1 MNVGILIIVA
11 AMLGALLNGSFGF
24 VWLSLVLLGYAVVVT
39 RYIHKRYCQIWTKP
53 FSQKVGIFTLWL
65 FSIGVGSFLI
75 VQGLIASACVWNQN
89 PTSEYLLV
97 PGAGIIRREP
107 SFTLARRLDTAI
119 NYLNVNPEAKVI
131 VSGGLSDGQLAS
143 EAQVMAWYLEKHDI
157 SAERILLEENASNTL
172 ENILLSK
179 EKIELIHHKPL
190 EEIIIITSDYHMLRA
205 QMLANRMGIK
215 AVGVK
220 SSSPLG
226 LYRQYAMREYFAIF
240 KSMLLDWP

>member
-1 MNVGILIIVA
+1 MYGL
-11 AMLGALLNGSFGF
+11 FP
-24 VWLSLVLLGYAVVVT
+24 LVLV
-39 RYIHKRYCQIWTKP
+39 
-53 FSQKVGIFTLWL
+53 
-65 FSIGVGSFLI
+65 FLI
-75 VQGLIASACVWNQN
+75 VQILIASAWVWNQN
-89 PTSEYLLV
+89 PTSDYLLV

-119 NYLNVNPEAKVI
+119 NYLSVNPEAKVI

-143 EAQVMAWYLEKHDI
+143 EAQVMAWYLEKYDI

-172 ENILLSK
+172 ENIFFSK

-220 SSSPLG
+220 SGSPLA
-226 LYRQYAMREYFAIF
+226 LYQQYAVREFAIF

>member
-1 MNVGILIIVA
+1 MVA
-11 AMLGALLNGSFGF
+11 AVLGAWSNGGLGFIWFSLL
-24 VWLSLVLLGYAVVVT
+24 LLGYATAVT
-39 RYIHKRYCQIWTKP
+39 LYIRSRYNQFLTKSLLQKIGISLIW
-53 FSQKVGIFTLWL
+53 FI
-65 FSIGVGSFLI
+65 SICLGSFLI
-75 VQGLIASACVWNQN
+75 VQSLIVTACMWNQK
-89 PTSEYLLV
+89 PTSNYLLV

-119 NYLNVNPEAKVI
+119 SYLSVNPETKVI

-172 ENILLSK
+172 ENILFSK
-179 EKIELIHHKPL
+179 ELIEHIQRQPL
-190 EEIIIITSDYHMLRA
+190 KEITIITSDYHMLRA
-205 QMLANRMGIK
+205 QMLANRMGLK

-220 SSSPLG
+220 SSSSLG
-226 LYRQYAMREYFAIF
+226 LYQQYAVREYFAIF

>member
-1 MNVGILIIVA
+1 M
-11 AMLGALLNGSFGF
+11 
-24 VWLSLVLLGYAVVVT
+24 
-39 RYIHKRYCQIWTKP
+39 
-53 FSQKVGIFTLWL
+53 
-65 FSIGVGSFLI
+65 
-75 VQGLIASACVWNQN
+75 WNQK
-89 PTSEYLLV
+89 PTSNYLLV

-119 NYLNVNPEAKVI
+119 SYLSVNPETKVI

-172 ENILLSK
+172 ENILFSK
-179 EKIELIHHKPL
+179 ELIEHIQRQPL
-190 EEIIIITSDYHMLRA
+190 KEITIITSDYHMLRA
-205 QMLANRMGIK
+205 QMLANRMGLK

-220 SSSPLG
+220 SSSSLG
-226 LYRQYAMREYFAIF
+226 LYQQYAVREYFAIF